1 MLFAWCFAVS
11 YLTFGSGPGTSL
23 GNIYFATWIGFF
35 VALNL
40 VTTSGRHAY
49 EEHFTG
55 SSSKSPNEEEAAA
68 AETGETGARP
78 PTAPLTSKTV
88 ADEEKAGETPNL
100 SLAPATE
107 EEKEAVKD

>member
-55 SSSKSPNEEEAAA
+55 RGGKSPKEAAAA
-68 AETGETGARP
+68 AETGETGAQP
-78 PTAPLTSKTV
+78 PTAPLTSKI
-88 ADEEKAGETPNL
+88 AGDEEKADKTPNL
-100 SLAPATE
+100 PLAPATE
-107 EEKEAVKD
+107 EEKDAVKD